1 MSKPEKKKSTLTYLF
16 NNSTESVE
24 DGKHMKL
31 EQVVANG
38 ENGASFKYFKKNGD
52 KKFKITARQEAKGKD
67 LFKLIVI
74 EGDKKDEKMVKL
86 SDVIK
91 EIKGRKELEFALKY
105 FEKDV
110 KMSRQSSQKR
120 SSKKSSKKA
129 SKKASK
135 KTSRKGSRK
144 TSKKSSKKKSSKK

>member
-1 MSKPEKKKSTLTYLF
+1 MSKQDKPKSTLTYLF

-24 DGKHMKL
+24 NGKHMKL
-31 EQVVANG
+31 EQVVASG
-38 ENGASFKYFKKNGD
+38 EKGASFKYFKKDGD
-52 KKFKITARQEAKGKD
+52 KKFKVTARQEAKGKD
-67 LFKLIVI
+67 SFKLTVI

-91 EIKGRKELEFALKY
+91 EIKSRKELEFALKF

-110 KMSRQSSQKR
+110 KMSRQSVQKR
-120 SSKKSSKKA
+120 S

-135 KTSRKGSRK
+135 KTSKKSSKTPRK
-144 TSKKSSKKKSSKK
+144 TSKKASARTNELSCF